1 VPKLAFAVQE
11 NNISDFKQLDNLKQ
25 IKLRELVLAGNPIS
39 AELDEATYRRFAVV
53 SRTFFA
59 FGSQTVSDVVAAP
72 TGVFLQ

>member
-1 VPKLAFAVQE
+1 MPKLAFPVQE

-53 SRTFFA
+53 SQTF
-59 FGSQTVSDVVAAP
+59 
-72 TGVFLQ
+72 